1 MKTAE
6 YWIKNLNLT
15 EHPEGGFYRETYRSA
30 EHASN
35 SSLPDRFRGDRNFST
50 SIYFLLRSQDR
61 SLFHRIQSDEIW
73 YYHAGSSLTLYVI
86 NNEGLKTYRLGP
98 EVDRGE
104 SLQIIIPATCW
115 FGATV
120 NETDNFTLSS
130 CNVSPGFDFDDF
142 ELADRSSLIKIFPDE
157 TAIIE
162 LLTKV

>member
-6 YWIKNLNLT
+6 YWIKNLNLI

-50 SIYFLLRSQDR
+50 SIYFLLRSKDQ

-86 NNEGLKTYRLGP
+86 DDEGFKTHHLGP

-104 SLQIIIPATCW
+104 SLQIIIPATSW

-120 NETDNFTLSS
+120 NEENSFTLSS
-130 CNVSPGFDFDDF
+130 CSVAPGFDFDDF
-142 ELADRSSLIKIFPDE
+142 ELADRSSMITSFPDHA
-157 TAIIE
+157 TIIE
-162 LLTKV
+162 QLTKI